1 MLGSN
6 YQQACVEAMHNF
18 VAFPPLLEAGE
29 TRLAQPA
36 SPRLR
41 CIQWLAF
48 ADAVPE
54 VFGAHMA
61 FLYFGIFFCQG
72 MAGGAAAGCQ
82 GASVCLPLP

>member
-54 VFGAHMA
+54 VRG
-61 FLYFGIFFCQG
+61 
-72 MAGGAAAGCQ
+72 
-82 GASVCLPLP
+82 